1 MPFYSFW
8 HRIYTGKTN
17 LNPSFMTNDFEA
29 LKNRVREFLEGQ
41 PDYSQKPIEKLEV
54 DQEDEHTVSVVYG
67 DNPWAGIAGL
77 GANID
82 QAYDD
87 FVTNWKRLKGFEWI
101 EKNR

>member
-1 MPFYSFW
+1 MS
-8 HRIYTGKTN
+8 H
-17 LNPSFMTNDFEA
+17 DFEV
-29 LKNRVREFLEGQ
+29 LKNRVQEFLEGQ

-54 DQEDEHTVSVVYG
+54 TQGDEQDVTVIYG
-67 DNPWAGIAGL
+67 DNLWAGIAGL
-77 GANID
+77 GSNTD